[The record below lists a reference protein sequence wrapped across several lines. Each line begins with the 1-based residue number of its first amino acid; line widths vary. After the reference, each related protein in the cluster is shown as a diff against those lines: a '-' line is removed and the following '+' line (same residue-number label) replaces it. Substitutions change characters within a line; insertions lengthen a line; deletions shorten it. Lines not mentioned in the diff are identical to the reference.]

1 MSSSGVPSAMPISQ
15 FPKSFRTR
23 VRVAYAVAWEAL
35 INTHTEQAKLFIGE
49 FASRVSPLDGLELY
63 LTVVQVPAPMHEPVR
78 TRTLTA
84 LDLDCLPQQTV
95 MPVLRGWR
103 LLRLDLVLKLIR
115 YRRQYEEKTLELA
128 QMVGARAE
136 EAITATH
143 VYNAQDL
150 AQLMDGHLSVER
162 TVGEYLRAFYL
173 PLATA
178 QAVMQRIKAEVAG
191 SHLAAQYARASEP
204 DPELLELQ
212 EPEEDSGPVSEGY
225 GETSPS
231 STLLG

>member
-15 FPKSFRTR
+15 FPKSLRTR

>member
-1 MSSSGVPSAMPISQ
+1 MSSSGVPSAMPVSQ
-15 FPKSFRTR
+15 FPKAFRTR

-49 FASRVSPLDGLELY
+49 FASRLSPLDGLELY

-84 LDLDCLPQQTV
+84 LDLDCLPPQTV
-95 MPVLRGWR
+95 LPVLRGWR
-103 LLRLDLVLKLIR
+103 LLRLDLVIKLIR

-128 QMVGARAE
+128 RMVGARAE

-150 AQLMDGHLSVER
+150 AQLLDGQLSVER
-162 TVGEYLRAFYL
+162 SVGEYLRAFYL

-204 DPELLELQ
+204 DPELLALQ
-212 EPEEDSGPVSEGY
+212 EPLEDAVPPSEDY

>member
-1 MSSSGVPSAMPISQ
+1 MSTSGVPSAMPIRQ
-15 FPKSFRTR
+15 FPAALRTR

-35 INTHTEQAKLFIGE
+35 INTHTEQARLFIGE
-49 FASRVSPLDGLELY
+49 FASRISPLDGLELY
-63 LTVVQVPAPMHEPVR
+63 LTVVSVPAPMQEPVR

-84 LDLDCLPQQTV
+84 LDLECLPPQTP
-95 MPVLRGWR
+95 MPALRGWR

-115 YRRQYEEKTLELA
+115 YRRQYAEKTLELA
-128 QMVGARAE
+128 RMVGARAE

-150 AQLMDGHLSVER
+150 AQLLNGHLSVER

-191 SHLAAQYARASEP
+191 RHLAAQYARAAEP

-212 EPEEDSGPVSEGY
+212 EPVEEPDATSESY
-225 GETSPS
+225 DTAPS
-231 STLLG
+231 SSLLG

>member
-150 AQLMDGHLSVER
+150 AQLLDGQMSVER
-162 TVGEYLRAFYL
+162 TVSEYLRAFYL